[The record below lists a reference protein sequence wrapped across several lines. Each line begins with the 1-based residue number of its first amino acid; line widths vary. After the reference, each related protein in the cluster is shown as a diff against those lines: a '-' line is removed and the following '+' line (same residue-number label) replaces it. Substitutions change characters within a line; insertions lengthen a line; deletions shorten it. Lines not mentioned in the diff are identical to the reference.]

1 MIYILINN
9 KLKINSMSQHTS
21 NHHAK
26 SETGIEGL
34 DQITGG
40 GLPAGLISLA
50 YGNPGSGKTI
60 LAMQYLVHGALKLE
74 EHGLLVTFEENTDEL
89 NQNFSSLGINL
100 ANLISKGSLCVEHV
114 DLDDEF
120 SESGDFTLE
129 GLQIRISH
137 LVKKHAVKRIV
148 IDGIEALLSR
158 FNAEALVRNELRKL
172 MRWLRKM
179 GVTTLFTGEISDSG
193 SKHGFEAYLADCV
206 LMLDHRVIDQLA
218 TRRLRVIKYRG
229 SSHGQN
235 EYPFLITKNGLS
247 ILPITSLLLGH
258 QVFTTRVSTGL
269 DFLDASMQ
277 GGYYKG
283 SSILVSG
290 SPGSGKSTMA
300 AHFTDTTCKAG
311 KRCLYLA
318 FEESPDQI
326 IRNMKSINIALD
338 THISN
343 GSLLIHST
351 RPTRQGLEA
360 HLIEIQALLNSFKPD
375 CVVVDPVTNFITV
388 GSAIDVRLMFI
399 RMVDL
404 FKSTGITSM
413 FVALHHF
420 DSFNSDSIHSVSSL
434 MDTWISVSNDVENG
448 VSQRSMLV
456 IKSRGTEHNTQ
467 IAPFNITSQGI
478 QLVNSSNSST

>member
-1 MIYILINN
+1 MFYILINN

-60 LAMQYLVHGALKLE
+60 LAIQYLVHGALKLE
-74 EHGLLVTFEENTDEL
+74 EHGLLVTFEENAEEL

-100 ANLISKGSLCVEHV
+100 DNLISKGNLCVEHV

-218 TRRLRVIKYRG
+218 TRRLRV
-229 SSHGQN
+229 
-235 EYPFLITKNGLS
+235 
-247 ILPITSLLLGH
+247 
-258 QVFTTRVSTGL
+258 
-269 DFLDASMQ
+269 
-277 GGYYKG
+277 
-283 SSILVSG
+283 
-290 SPGSGKSTMA
+290 
-300 AHFTDTTCKAG
+300 
-311 KRCLYLA
+311 
-318 FEESPDQI
+318 
-326 IRNMKSINIALD
+326 
-338 THISN
+338 
-343 GSLLIHST
+343 
-351 RPTRQGLEA
+351 
-360 HLIEIQALLNSFKPD
+360 
-375 CVVVDPVTNFITV
+375 
-388 GSAIDVRLMFI
+388 
-399 RMVDL
+399 
-404 FKSTGITSM
+404 
-413 FVALHHF
+413 
-420 DSFNSDSIHSVSSL
+420 
-434 MDTWISVSNDVENG
+434 
-448 VSQRSMLV
+448 
-456 IKSRGTEHNTQ
+456 
-467 IAPFNITSQGI
+467 
-478 QLVNSSNSST
+478 